1 MDHAADAATRRLG
14 RRHVRGRMAV
24 SGCAASNIAAREISE
39 KAAITRP
46 QRPSK
51 SHRDDLDSGPRRYG
65 NDPTAEDADGIA
77 AGPDR
82 PGSTPSGHGVVIG
95 DSWVSEVER
104 VGGRRRL
111 RGEVVMLAIGLLF
124 LGAAL
129 FKPWTLAGSA
139 QSPSPSPSS
148 AAPAEIA
155 AIPTTNAARVLS
167 VVPTPS
173 PSSMIPPYD
182 YRWGFPFPT
191 EKVPTG
197 ATQTGVPVIAE
208 YSWPAVDWTALSVPD
223 ADAGW
228 GFAAAVMT
236 SASDAAGAT
245 GTRAPQTLWTS
256 FGSPPVYA
264 GVSLASNQNVYAMAV
279 TWPSDLVVKRVSF
292 IYLGGPEHPVYMPP
306 AAFLPNSRVTPLPAV
321 GVASAFAVSAAGSQ
335 IRSGE
340 FLIPPTSASPNFVTS
355 SIHSSWSAQP
365 WPWPYGA
372 YQVTV
377 TSTTGTTRAV
387 IDLLLTD

>member
-1 MDHAADAATRRLG
+1 
-14 RRHVRGRMAV
+14 MAV
-24 SGCAASNIAAREISE
+24 SGFAASNIATREISE

-46 QRPSK
+46 QRPTK
-51 SHRDDLDSGPRRYG
+51 SHRDDLESGPRRYDNG
-65 NDPTAEDADGIA
+65 PIAEDADGVA

-82 PGSTPSGHGVVIG
+82 PGSTGHGVVIG
-95 DSWVSEVER
+95 DSWVNEVER

-148 AAPAEIA
+148 PALAQIA
-155 AIPTTNAARVLS
+155 AVPTTNAARVLS

-173 PSSMIPPYD
+173 PSSVIPPYD

-197 ATQTGVPVIAE
+197 ATQTSVPVIAE
-208 YSWPAVDWTALSVPD
+208 YSWPAVDWSALSAAD

-228 GFAAAVMT
+228 GFAAAVM
-236 SASDAAGAT
+236 ASPTDAAGAA
-245 GTRAPQTLWTS
+245 GTRAPQTMWTS

-279 TWPSDLVVKRVSF
+279 TWPSVLVVKRVSF
-292 IYLGGPEHPVYMPP
+292 IYLGGPEHPVYIPP

-321 GVASAFAVSAAGSQ
+321 GVASAFAVSAAGGQ

-340 FLIPPTSASPNFVTS
+340 FLIPPTSASPTLVTS
-355 SIHSSWSAQP
+355 SLHSSWSAQP